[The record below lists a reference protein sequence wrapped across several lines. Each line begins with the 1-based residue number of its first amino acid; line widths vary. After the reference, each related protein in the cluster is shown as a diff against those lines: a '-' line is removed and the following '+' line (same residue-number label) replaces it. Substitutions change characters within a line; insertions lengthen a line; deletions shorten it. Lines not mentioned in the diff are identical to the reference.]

1 MIISDKYKC
10 IFIRI
15 PKTGSTSV
23 ETLFKKIDPD
33 CISSDEENIPYGH
46 FYASQLKDMVGEK
59 KWNEYYKFAF
69 VRHPYSWIKSQYTYN
84 MWGTYENYP
93 EVEKKLYLVLDGHE
107 MAKPKDNVFNIDHM
121 VKLYLLLKEWFQG
134 EIQSR
139 YVDLDIDFI
148 GKMENFQ
155 EDMNKVF
162 KKLGIP
168 QYSLPHTNRSEDLAL
183 HSTGTTGKKY
193 VLDDDAKKFV
203 DIILKEDFKLYN
215 QS

>member
-1 MIISDKYKC
+1 MDTFMQVNLKIWSVKKNGMNIIS
-10 IFIRI
+10 
-15 PKTGSTSV
+15 
-23 ETLFKKIDPD
+23 L
-33 CISSDEENIPYGH
+33 
-46 FYASQLKDMVGEK
+46 L
-59 KWNEYYKFAF
+59 F

-162 KKLGIP
+162 KKLEYHNTHYLI
-168 QYSLPHTNRSEDLAL
+168 QIVVR
-183 HSTGTTGKKY
+183 
-193 VLDDDAKKFV
+193 
-203 DIILKEDFKLYN
+203 I
-215 QS
+215 

>member
-1 MIISDKYKC
+1 MHFHKNTQNWFYD
-10 IFIRI
+10 
-15 PKTGSTSV
+15 V

-46 FYASQLKDMVGEK
+46 FYARINLKIWSVK
-59 KWNEYYKFAF
+59 KNGMNIISLLLLDT
-69 VRHPYSWIKSQYTYN
+69 HILGLNPIHYN

-148 GKMENFQ
+148 GKMENF
-155 EDMNKVF
+155 
-162 KKLGIP
+162 
-168 QYSLPHTNRSEDLAL
+168 
-183 HSTGTTGKKY
+183 
-193 VLDDDAKKFV
+193 
-203 DIILKEDFKLYN
+203 
-215 QS
+215 

>member
-1 MIISDKYKC
+1 
-10 IFIRI
+10 
-15 PKTGSTSV
+15 
-23 ETLFKKIDPD
+23 
-33 CISSDEENIPYGH
+33 
-46 FYASQLKDMVGEK
+46 
-59 KWNEYYKFAF
+59 
-69 VRHPYSWIKSQYTYN
+69 
-84 MWGTYENYP
+84 
-93 EVEKKLYLVLDGHE
+93 
-107 MAKPKDNVFNIDHM
+107 M

-183 HSTGTTGKKY
+183 HSTGTIGKKY

-203 DIILKEDFKLYN
+203 DIILKEDFILYN